1 MVGYSLRW
9 RQGGGVMGGDPM
21 LEVTPTLGIPLT
33 EFTWSYARSGGP
45 GGQNVNKVE
54 SKAILRWNLA
64 ASPGVPDD
72 IKARLAA
79 AHPSH
84 VTIEGEFLVTS
95 QKYRDQERN
104 RQDCLE
110 KLATMLRR
118 AAVRPAVRKIS
129 KPSKASNR
137 RRLEAKKHNSQRRAD
152 RRVSE

>member
-1 MVGYSLRW
+1 MIKISERLSL
-9 RQGGGVMGGDPM
+9 DDA
-21 LEVTPTLGIPLT
+21 EVVEQFIRA
-33 EFTWSYARSGGP
+33 SGP

-64 ASPGVPDD
+64 ASPVVPDE
-72 IKARLAA
+72 IKARLVA

-104 RQDCLE
+104 RQDCLG
-110 KLATMLRR
+110 KLAAMLRR